1 MHEMDSEG
9 ADAEF
14 LGPSRSQQRRDAL
27 DVLRL
32 AETLANLSEA
42 QLSRVPLDDELREE
56 VRRTR
61 AVTSH
66 IARKR
71 QNQFLAKQMRKLDED
86 ALTAI
91 RVVLA
96 EDRDSAD
103 ATPPSCT
110 TSNAGANACSTKAT
124 KHSPSSSPNIR
135 TPTAS
140 NCASSCA
147 TRSPS
152 ARRTSRRTRIANC
165 SAFCANSELTCKDLR
180 IRLAKMTTQNRMI
193 ERNQNMKISRQIS
206 KSIFV
211 IAAIFT
217 IAYIFVEKR
226 NLQTTEKKTRRS

>member
-32 AETLANLSEA
+32 AETLAALSEA

-86 ALTAI
+86 ALAAI
-91 RVVLA
+91 RAVLA
-96 EDRDSAD
+96 EDRDSARRD
-103 ATPPSCT
+103 AAVLHHVERWRERLLDEGDGALAEFIAEHPHADRQQLRQLVRNTLAERAKNKPPHAYRELFRALREVAS
-110 TSNAGANACSTKAT
+110 TSTGD
-124 KHSPSSSPNIR
+124 
-135 TPTAS
+135 
-140 NCASSCA
+140 
-147 TRSPS
+147 
-152 ARRTSRRTRIANC
+152 
-165 SAFCANSELTCKDLR
+165 E
-180 IRLAKMTTQNRMI
+180 
-193 ERNQNMKISRQIS
+193 
-206 KSIFV
+206 
-211 IAAIFT
+211 
-217 IAYIFVEKR
+217 
-226 NLQTTEKKTRRS
+226 